1 MNRDLVTALIMAIYL
16 GSSSQL
22 DARGKIQ
29 LDPAEVARF
38 ILDGLR
44 RRS

>member
-1 MNRDLVTALIMAIYL
+1 MNRDLVTALIIAMYL

-29 LDPAEVARF
+29 LDPADVARF

-44 RRS
+44 WRN